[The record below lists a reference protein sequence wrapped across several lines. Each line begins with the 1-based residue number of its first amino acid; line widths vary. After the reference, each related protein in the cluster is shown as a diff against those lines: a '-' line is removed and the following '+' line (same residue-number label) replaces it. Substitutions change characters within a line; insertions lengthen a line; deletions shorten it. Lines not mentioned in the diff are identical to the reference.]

1 MTMLLRTL
9 WIFGVLFFLLAV
21 AVQYNDPDPL
31 VWMSLYGIVA
41 AASLLALFNRL
52 SPRWVLIATI
62 PHFLIGMRLSPNLLR
77 TSVDAFRTVGMKND
91 LDELVREAWG
101 SVICI
106 LWMAGLY
113 LHARRLAR
121 RTHPEVIA

>member
-1 MTMLLRTL
+1 MLLRML

-31 VWMSLYGIVA
+31 IWMLLYGIVA
-41 AASLLALFNRL
+41 AASLLALLNRL
-52 SPRWVLIATI
+52 SPRGVVIATI
-62 PHFLIGMRLSPNLLR
+62 PHLLFGMWLSPNLLR
-77 TSVDAFRTVGMKND
+77 TSVDAFRSVGMKND

-106 LWMAGLY
+106 LWMIILY

-121 RTHPEVIA
+121 RTRLEINA